1 MKTALLHP
9 GQGRRTQMFRRNV
22 NMNLLAT
29 LFENPRTHTG
39 KGYQKKT
46 ILEYRLEYEKQD
58 VYSSTK
64 MSQSPQC
71 SSRSNIQL

>member
-39 KGYQKKT
+39 KGYQK
-46 ILEYRLEYEKQD
+46 R
-58 VYSSTK
+58 
-64 MSQSPQC
+64 
-71 SSRSNIQL
+71 R